1 MNNVKNI
8 EKEKNCNNFWVG
20 SSGANYFVKL
30 ICHTLRRK
38 DYRIFAHSHGSGYSM
53 VNLLHTFHVVELN
66 TCDEFYTERNINID
80 VLNDEINPGYFNS
93 MKKPVIK
100 GVNNEKIE
108 INKIKYIKNKKSYVH
123 CYSI

>member
-1 MNNVKNI
+1 
-8 EKEKNCNNFWVG
+8 
-20 SSGANYFVKL
+20 
-30 ICHTLRRK
+30 
-38 DYRIFAHSHGSGYSM
+38 M

-80 VLNDEINPGYFNS
+80 VLNDEINPGYLSS

-100 GVNNEKIE
+100 GVNKEKIE
-108 INKIKYIKNKKSYVH
+108 INKIKYKKNKKSYVH